1 MAVQKTVEIDGK
13 EVTFKASAAIPR
25 LYRVKFRRDIFKDM
39 NDLMKDIKANQKAA
53 QEKADKEDDE
63 EPESTLSIE
72 SLEIFENIA
81 YMMAKYADPNVPDN
95 IDEWL
100 DQFETFSIYM
110 VMPKIVELWGMNVEQ
125 QAESKK
131 NFDRLSAK

>member
-39 NDLMKDIKANQKAA
+39 SDLMKDIKANQ
-53 QEKADKEDDE
+53 E
-63 EPESTLSIE
+63 EESGLKIE

>member
-39 NDLMKDIKANQKAA
+39 SDLMKDIKNQEAN
-53 QEKADKEDDE
+53 DDE
-63 EPESTLSIE
+63 ESNLSIE

>member
-39 NDLMKDIKANQKAA
+39 SDLMKDIKANQKAA
-53 QEKADKEDDE
+53 QKKADKEDDE

>member
-1 MAVQKTVEIDGK
+1 MAVTKTIEIDGK
-13 EVTFKASAAIPR
+13 EVTFKASAAVPR
-25 LYRVKFRRDIFKDM
+25 MYRLKFRRDIFKDM
-39 NDLMKDIKANQKAA
+39 TELMKDVKAND
-53 QEKADKEDDE
+53 QEL
-63 EPESTLSIE
+63 SGLSIE

-100 DQFETFSIYM
+100 ENFGTFSIYL
-110 VMPKIVELWGMNVEQ
+110 VLPQIVDLWGLNIEQ

-131 NFDRLSAK
+131 NFERLSAK

>member
-1 MAVQKTVEIDGK
+1 MAVTKTIEIDGK
-13 EVTFKASAAIPR
+13 EVTFKASAAVPR
-25 LYRVKFRRDIFKDM
+25 MYRLKFRRDIFKDM
-39 NDLMKDIKANQKAA
+39 GDLMKDIKSS
-53 QEKADKEDDE
+53 DE
-63 EPESTLSIE
+63 EISGLSIE

-100 DQFETFSIYM
+100 EQFNTFSIYM
-110 VMPKIVELWGMNVEQ
+110 VMPHIVDLWGLNIEQ

>member
-39 NDLMKDIKANQKAA
+39 SDLMKDIKANQ
-53 QEKADKEDDE
+53 E
-63 EPESTLSIE
+63 EESGLTIE

>member
-39 NDLMKDIKANQKAA
+39 NDLMKDIKANQ
-53 QEKADKEDDE
+53 E
-63 EPESTLSIE
+63 EESGLNIE

>member
-53 QEKADKEDDE
+53 QEKAENEDDE

>member
-53 QEKADKEDDE
+53 QKKAEKEDDE

-81 YMMAKYADPNVPDN
+81 YMMAKYADPNVPDS

>member
-39 NDLMKDIKANQKAA
+39 NDLMKDIKANQ
-53 QEKADKEDDE
+53 E
-63 EPESTLSIE
+63 EESGLTIE

>member
-1 MAVQKTVEIDGK
+1 MAVTKTIEIDGK
-13 EVTFKASAAIPR
+13 EVTFKASAAVPR
-25 LYRVKFRRDIFKDM
+25 MYRLKFRRDIFKDM
-39 NDLMKDIKANQKAA
+39 GDLMKDIKSS
-53 QEKADKEDDE
+53 DE
-63 EPESTLSIE
+63 EISGLSIE

-100 DQFETFSIYM
+100 EQFNTFSIYM
-110 VMPKIVELWGMNVEQ
+110 VMPHIVDIWGLNIEQ

-131 NFDRLSAK
+131 NFERLSAK

>member
-1 MAVQKTVEIDGK
+1 MAVQKTVEIDGR

-39 NDLMKDIKANQKAA
+39 NDLMKDIKANQ
-53 QEKADKEDDE
+53 E
-63 EPESTLSIE
+63 EESGLTIE

-81 YMMAKYADPNVPDN
+81 YMMAKYADPNVPDS

>member
-1 MAVQKTVEIDGK
+1 MAVTKTIEIDGK
-13 EVTFKASAAIPR
+13 EVTFKASAAVPR
-25 LYRVKFRRDIFKDM
+25 MYRLKFRRDIFKDM
-39 NDLMKDIKANQKAA
+39 GDLMKDIKSS
-53 QEKADKEDDE
+53 DE
-63 EPESTLSIE
+63 EISGLSIE

-100 DQFETFSIYM
+100 EQFNTFSIYM
-110 VMPKIVELWGMNVEQ
+110 VMPHIVDLWGLNIEQ

-131 NFDRLSAK
+131 NFERLSAK

>member
-1 MAVQKTVEIDGK
+1 MAVTKTIEIDGK
-13 EVTFKASAAIPR
+13 EVTFKASAAVPR
-25 LYRVKFRRDIFKDM
+25 MYRLKFRRDIFKDM
-39 NDLMKDIKANQKAA
+39 GNLMKDVQASD
-53 QEKADKEDDE
+53 QEL
-63 EPESTLSIE
+63 SGLSIE

-100 DQFETFSIYM
+100 EQFNTFSIYM
-110 VMPKIVELWGMNVEQ
+110 VMPHIVDLWGLNIEQ

-131 NFDRLSAK
+131 NFERLSAK